1 MSDMKVLI
9 INAVITFFS
18 FFVAAPVLLN
28 AVSLFGVQK
37 TFAKVMV
44 EEGVVPEE
52 EVKRLYPGKQVGGV
66 VVTAIVVG
74 ALVFAASKVPP
85 FGFICLAFGLGLG
98 CLRYRKVVQFNSLT
112 VQRFRN
118 SFKDVMDSQ
127 KFNRYVDSHF

>member
-28 AVSLFGVQK
+28 AISLFGVQK

-52 EVKRLYPGKQVGGV
+52 EVKRLYPDKQVGGV
-66 VVTAIVVG
+66 VVTVVVLG
-74 ALVFAASKVPP
+74 ALVFAAVKVPP
-85 FGFICLAFGLGLG
+85 FGFICLAFGLALG